1 MSGPTTV
8 MSSTGDVVPVRGKST
23 GEMLV
28 ADNSGGSG
36 GTVSVGTVQAVG
48 PFRAIQVFEDC
59 VFSEFTEV
67 GFTGAMTGLIVPAGM
82 TIFGSIT
89 SYTLSSGKVRAYKV

>member
-1 MSGPTTV
+1 MSGPSTV
-8 MSSTGDVVPVRGKST
+8 VSATGDIVPVRGKST

-36 GTVSVGTVQAVG
+36 GVVSTGTAQAVG
-48 PFRAIQVFEDC
+48 PFRAVQIIEDC

-67 GFTGAMTGLIVPAGM
+67 DFVGSMVGVLVPAGL
-82 TIFGSIT
+82 TLFGNIT
-89 SYTLSSGKVRAYKV
+89 TYTLSSGKVRAYKA